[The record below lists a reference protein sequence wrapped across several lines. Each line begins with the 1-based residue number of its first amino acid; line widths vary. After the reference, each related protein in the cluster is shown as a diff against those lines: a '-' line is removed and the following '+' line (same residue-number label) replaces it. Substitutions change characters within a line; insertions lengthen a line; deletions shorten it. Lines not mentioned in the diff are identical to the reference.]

1 MTLMYRVFP
10 EISGVNIHAPMLES
24 TLPETPLIRFAE
36 TRVGALDIDTRP
48 ARKSRIEFYR
58 YLVKRPLD
66 ILLALIAM
74 VLVAPVIGFLALAL
88 WIESGNPFYSQERI
102 GQRGKMFRMYKLRTM
117 IRGADRVLE
126 DCLRQDPVLRE
137 EWIRTQKLKND
148 PRVTPL
154 GRMLRR
160 TSLDEIP
167 QILNVLKGDMSL
179 VGPRPMLPQQ
189 MVLYR
194 RPDAYLA
201 LRPGITGLWQV
212 TARNDASFELR
223 ARLDQ
228 RYEANVT
235 LWLDIRIL
243 RATFGAVF
251 KATGY

>member
-10 EISGVNIHAPMLES
+10 EISGMNLHVPVVQS

-36 TRVGALDIDTRP
+36 TRVSALEMDAAPRRT
-48 ARKSRIEFYR
+48 SRLDFYR
-58 YLVKRPLD
+58 LMVKRPLD
-66 ILLALIAM
+66 ILLSIVAI

-88 WIESGNPFYSQERI
+88 WIESGNPFFSQERI
-102 GQRGKMFRMYKLRTM
+102 GRNGRHFRMYKLRTM
-117 IRGADRVLE
+117 IPGADRILE
-126 DCLRQDPVLRE
+126 DCLRDNPALRE
-137 EWIRTQKLKND
+137 EWARTQKLKSD

-154 GRMLRR
+154 GRLLRR
-160 TSLDEIP
+160 TSMDEIP

-189 MVLYR
+189 LALYR
-194 RPDAYLA
+194 RPEAYLA

-223 ARLDQ
+223 SRLDA

-235 LWLDIRIL
+235 LWMDFRII